1 VSRLPDLAYADMT
14 PEQQRLHD
22 DIVSGPRG
30 RIQGPL
36 AVWLHSPGLGDVAQ
50 KLGAY
55 ARFNSRLEPRLSE
68 LAIIVTGAHFK
79 AEYEWYAHVRFSHQA
94 GIPEAVT
101 EAIRLG
107 QIPELPEADQ
117 QAVYRVAVELNREHR
132 LSDATFAEAC
142 EVLGLPARAVAEPLQ
157 RLLAP
162 HLPALRQRLRLLRQA
177 RAPRCRPR

>member
-1 VSRLPDLAYADMT
+1 MSRLPELAHADLT
-14 PEQQRLHD
+14 PEQRRLHD

-68 LAIIVTGAHFK
+68 LAIVVTGAHFK
-79 AEYEWYAHVRFSHQA
+79 AEYEWYAHVRFAHQA

-107 QIPELPEADQ
+107 EVPELAEMDQ
-117 QAVYRVAVELNREHR
+117 RAVYDVAIELNRDHR
-132 LSDATFAEAC
+132 LSDATFNAAR
-142 EVLGLPARAVAEPLQ
+142 EVLGLPALIDLIAIIGYYGIVSLTLNAFEIDTPDGSK
-157 RLLAP
+157 AFG
-162 HLPALRQRLRLLRQA
+162 
-177 RAPRCRPR
+177 

>member
-1 VSRLPDLAYADMT
+1 MSRLPALPHADMT

-22 DIVSGPRG
+22 AIISGPRG

-79 AEYEWYAHVRFSHQA
+79 AEYEWYAHVRFAHDA
-94 GIPEAVT
+94 GISEAVT

-107 QIPELPEADQ
+107 GEPELTEADQ
-117 QAVYRVAVELNREHR
+117 CAVYRVAVELNRDQR
-132 LSDATFAEAC
+132 LSDATFEEAR
-142 EVLGLPARAVAEPLQ
+142 EVLGLPALIDLIAIVGYYGLVSLTLNAFEIDTPDGSK
-157 RLLAP
+157 AF
-162 HLPALRQRLRLLRQA
+162 
-177 RAPRCRPR
+177 C